1 MDVSTARCA
10 MPPSNIFEM
19 FYHIPNPYKEY
30 IFMSSMKIPRQ
41 FVNNNYY
48 ENVQNIIHP
57 VDTGWVYSSEKYES
71 SENTCRK
78 MFLHI
83 VLYCGH
89 LRGGFC
95 LMQRTNVASQRNS
108 QNKLMLVPCRRDIC
122 VFNKKMN
129 TIFSRYGP
137 QNRPSDV
144 DLKARNTG
152 LIKATDPKKNCPRY
166 QE

>member
-1 MDVSTARCA
+1 MSLLQDVLCHQVTFSFIFPTHKQRIHFHVIYENTAT
-10 MPPSNIFEM
+10 IIK
-19 FYHIPNPYKEY
+19 YDI
-30 IFMSSMKIPRQ
+30 Q
-41 FVNNNYY
+41 
-48 ENVQNIIHP
+48 NVQNIIHP
-57 VDTGWVYSSEKYES
+57 VDAGWVYSSEKYES
-71 SENTCRK
+71 PENTCRK